1 MKKRR
6 YLPII
11 LLMLLAPVPALTRAR
26 SGGSATAE
34 VMLFPDGWVDVTIAV
49 ELNETSSGLI
59 IRIEGEP
66 HDLMVVNGRGIPLNH
81 SLDGSFLI
89 VETLGSREIL
99 ISYQTPSLTSKSGV
113 IWNLTVDLDV
123 DRLTVIVPPQLV
135 IVGLSRLPDEISQS
149 ERGLEFRFSGG
160 STSLSYKVAH
170 RSVNQPVTTRIP
182 PNTGTVGEASTP
194 QSTQEPLEGS
204 SPSQTNPSEGLDRM
218 QLPLLAIGGIA
229 LALIVSMF
237 ILRGKRESGDVREGS
252 LEYEILKELERRGG
266 EARQADIIR
275 AVQAPRTTVWR
286 KIRRLEERG
295 IVEVRREGE
304 VTMVR
309 LKVDPSSAN
318 SQA

>member
-11 LLMLLAPVPALTRAR
+11 LLMLLAPVPVLTRAR

-59 IRIEGEP
+59 IRIDGEP

-160 STSLSYKVAH
+160 SASLSYKVAH

-194 QSTQEPLEGS
+194 QSTQEPLGGS
-204 SPSQTNPSEGLDRM
+204 NPSQTNPSEGLDRM
-218 QLPLLAIGGIA
+218 QLPLLTIGGIA
-229 LALIVSMF
+229 LALIASMF

-252 LEYEILKELERRGG
+252 LDYEILRELERRRG

-309 LKVDPSSAN
+309 LKVDPSSVT